1 MFNSSSALNSSFLG
15 NEFIASLDRYLPS
28 SSSLHL
34 SINAAALIERWRE
47 DDEGKYLSKLAIN
60 SFPKNE
66 EFNAE
71 EELNNCLAQIT
82 KNFYNER
89 INSLIKKQADNQL
102 TSDEKVEL
110 KEIIHKNKIKR

>member
-1 MFNSSSALNSSFLG
+1 MYKKAAELKGSKGKKLWAWNSLILCVMSLTDKIDTNEVSF
-15 NEFIASLDRYLPS
+15 
-28 SSSLHL
+28 
-34 SINAAALIERWRE
+34 SI
-47 DDEGKYLSKLAIN
+47 AIN